1 MRRIELGPVCAPL
14 PVAAAR
20 CETGRMTELGSR
32 SVVSRL
38 SAATAPPA
46 WMSGAALT
54 VLRLLVGLMWL
65 HNLLWKVPPDFGEK
79 SRGGLYFWTRLG
91 VDFPVFAPF
100 SWLLEHVVLPN
111 FTPFGWLTLVVETSL
126 AVLLLTGTAVRLAA
140 LIGIGQSA
148 AIGLTVAVA
157 PHEWSW
163 AYAMMIGIH
172 LVLLLTAS
180 ARYGSVDAVWAATAA
195 GEGARASRRLLLGW
209 GVVLVLI
216 GVAAG
221 IMSSAKGFRAP
232 VGDVIGYVAPD
243 SLEVSVG
250 QYNMLAALIVL
261 AVGVLM
267 LVGALLRSRV
277 VALAAGLLALA
288 AAVSIYVQLGR
299 TEVWLGGTAST
310 AAVFLCGAVVAAAT
324 AKPLTVPPS
333 GTKPTERDGD

>member
-1 MRRIELGPVCAPL
+1 MSEI
-14 PVAAAR
+14 
-20 CETGRMTELGSR
+20 GSR
-32 SVVSRL
+32 SAVSGL
-38 SAATAPPA
+38 SAATAPAA

-79 SRGGLYFWTRLG
+79 TRGGLYFWTRLG
-91 VDFPVFAPF
+91 VEFPVFAPF

-157 PHEWSW
+157 PNEWSW

-180 ARYGSVDAVWAATAA
+180 ARYASVDAVWAATAA
-195 GEGARASRRLLLGW
+195 GEGARASRRLLVGW

-216 GVAAG
+216 GIAAV
-221 IMSSAKGFRAP
+221 IVSSDKGFRAP
-232 VGDVIGYVAPD
+232 VGNIVGYLD
-243 SLEVSVG
+243 YLEVSVG
-250 QYNMLAALIVL
+250 QYNMLAALILL
-261 AVGVLM
+261 AVAVLM
-267 LVGALLRSRV
+267 VVGALLRSRV

-288 AAVSIYVQLGR
+288 AALSVYVQLGGSV
-299 TEVWLGGTAST
+299 VWLGGTAST

-324 AKPLTVPPS
+324 AKTLTTPPP
-333 GTKPTERDGD
+333 GTKPTDREGD

>member
-1 MRRIELGPVCAPL
+1 
-14 PVAAAR
+14 
-20 CETGRMTELGSR
+20 MTEIASRSAISALGST
-32 SVVSRL
+32 
-38 SAATAPPA
+38 TAPPA
-46 WMSGAALT
+46 WLSGASLT

-79 SRGGLYFWTRLG
+79 SQGGLYFWTRLG
-91 VDFPVFAPF
+91 VEFPVFAPF

-157 PHEWSW
+157 PNEWSW
-163 AYAMMIGIH
+163 AYAMMVGIH

-180 ARYGSVDAVWAATAA
+180 ARYASIDAVGAAAA
-195 GEGARASRRLLLGW
+195 EGNGGPAARRLLIGW
-209 GVVLVLI
+209 GMVLALVSIAALI
-216 GVAAG
+216 V
-221 IMSSAKGFRAP
+221 SSKKGFRAP
-232 VGDVIGYVAPD
+232 VGNVVGYVAPD

-250 QYNMLAALIVL
+250 QYNMLAALILL
-261 AVGVLM
+261 AVGFLM

-277 VALAAGLLALA
+277 VVLAAGLLALA
-288 AAVSIYVQLGR
+288 AALSIYVQLGR

-310 AAVFLCGAVVAAAT
+310 AAVFLCAALVPTAT
-324 AKPLTVPPS
+324 AKPLTTAPV
-333 GTKPTERDGD
+333 GTKPTDREGD

>member
-1 MRRIELGPVCAPL
+1 MSEI
-14 PVAAAR
+14 
-20 CETGRMTELGSR
+20 GSR
-32 SVVSRL
+32 SAVSGL
-38 SAATAPPA
+38 SAATAPAA

-79 SRGGLYFWTRLG
+79 TRGGLYFWTRLG
-91 VDFPVFAPF
+91 VEFPVFAPF

-126 AVLLLTGTAVRLAA
+126 SVLLLTGTAVRLAA

-157 PHEWSW
+157 PNEWSW

-180 ARYGSVDAVWAATAA
+180 ARYASVDAVWAATAA
-195 GEGARASRRLLLGW
+195 GEGARAGRRLLVGW

-221 IMSSAKGFRAP
+221 IASSDKDFRAP
-232 VGDVIGYVAPD
+232 VGDVLGYVAPD

-250 QYNMLAALIVL
+250 QYNMFAALILL
-261 AVGVLM
+261 AVAVLM
-267 LVGALLRSRV
+267 LVAALLRSRI

-288 AAVSIYVQLGR
+288 AALSVYVQLGR

-324 AKPLTVPPS
+324 AKPLITPPA
-333 GTKPTERDGD
+333 GTKPTDREGA

>member
-1 MRRIELGPVCAPL
+1 
-14 PVAAAR
+14 
-20 CETGRMTELGSR
+20 MTDIGSR
-32 SVVSRL
+32 RAVSGL

-46 WMSGAALT
+46 WMGGAALT

-79 SRGGLYFWTRLG
+79 TRGGLYFWTRLG

-180 ARYGSVDAVWAATAA
+180 ARYASVDAVWAATAA
-195 GEGARASRRLLLGW
+195 GERGRAGKRLLLGW

-216 GVAAG
+216 GVAAV
-221 IMSSAKGFRAP
+221 IVSSDKGFRAP
-232 VGDVIGYVAPD
+232 VGAVIGQVAPD

-250 QYNMLAALIVL
+250 QYNMLAAVVLL

-277 VALAAGLLALA
+277 VVLAAALLALA

-324 AKPLTVPPS
+324 AKPLTTRSS
-333 GTKPTERDGD
+333 GTKPTEKEGD